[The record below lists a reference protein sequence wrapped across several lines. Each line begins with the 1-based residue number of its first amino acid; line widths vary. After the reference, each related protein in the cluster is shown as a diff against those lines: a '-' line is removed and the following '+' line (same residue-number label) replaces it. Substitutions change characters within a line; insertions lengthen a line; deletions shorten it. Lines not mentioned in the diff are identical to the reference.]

1 VSGIVR
7 SHGGFVK
14 VYSEPGAGTN
24 FRVYLPAAVGEEE
37 QTSEIHF
44 IAAQPGSGETI
55 LVVDDESSIREI
67 TREALEENGYHALTA
82 RDGTEAVAVFAQ
94 KRSLIKAVMMDM
106 MMPYMDGPST
116 IRALRRI
123 DPQIRV
129 IATSGLANRENL
141 NEARVDAQAILQK
154 PFTTERLLEALDSVL
169 TRGEEAG

>member
-1 VSGIVR
+1 
-7 SHGGFVK
+7 
-14 VYSEPGAGTN
+14 
-24 FRVYLPAAVGEEE
+24 
-37 QTSEIHF
+37 
-44 IAAQPGSGETI
+44 
-55 LVVDDESSIREI
+55 
-67 TREALEENGYHALTA
+67 
-82 RDGTEAVAVFAQ
+82 
-94 KRSLIKAVMMDM
+94 
-106 MMPYMDGPST
+106 MDGPST